1 MVFQTKEQIEVT
13 IFEIAE
19 SELEKIGGYVVEVR
33 LKGSRGSRSVVV
45 TADTDQGITLDE
57 IAEVSKNIEQQ
68 LDDADLLT
76 EKYLLEVSSPGLDR
90 PLQTAR
96 DFKRR
101 LGENVSIE
109 HTSIDYTSPTEGKIE
124 DVSEDSVTVKTDE
137 KTELVLPLEQII
149 QAKVVLEW

>member
-1 MVFQTKEQIEVT
+1 MVFQTKEQIEET

-19 SELEKIGGYVVEVR
+19 KELEKVDGYVVEVR
-33 LKGSRGSRSVVV
+33 LKGSRGSRSVVI

-57 IAEVSKNIEQQ
+57 IAEVSKHIEQQ
-68 LDDADLLT
+68 LDNTDLLT

-90 PLQTAR
+90 PLQSAR

-101 LGENVSIE
+101 VGETVSIE
-109 HTSIDYTSPTEGKIE
+109 HTAIDYTSPTEGKIE
-124 DVSEDSVTVKTDE
+124 DVSKDSVTVKTDE